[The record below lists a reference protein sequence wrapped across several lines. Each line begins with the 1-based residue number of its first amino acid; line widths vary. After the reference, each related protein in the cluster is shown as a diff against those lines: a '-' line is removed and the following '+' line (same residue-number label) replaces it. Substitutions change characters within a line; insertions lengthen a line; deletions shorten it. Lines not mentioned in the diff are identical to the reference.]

1 VLKLTQEPKQR
12 LVLKFAHH
20 GRLIVEGM
28 SWGLA
33 REAADNRVRETLDAL
48 AAQAEAVAAE
58 AALPGAILEFVVRRT
73 KALRGG
79 RPAGDV

>member
-1 VLKLTQEPKQR
+1 
-12 LVLKFAHH
+12 
-20 GRLIVEGM
+20 
-28 SWGLA
+28 
-33 REAADNRVRETLDAL
+33 VRETLDAL